1 MEIPIGSLVTAAATV
16 VCVVIANILTL
27 KRSSREKTWDLRR
40 QAYGA
45 ILSALAT
52 VKRICHSAEEYIQ
65 EDEMRY
71 FDSDHF
77 PRHNSEIAEQLSIA
91 RRRFSDDY
99 LVFSDEFVALF
110 EKFTR
115 ALSGGDLFASPPEEQ
130 DHFVAVLREYR
141 PLLLSKARSE
151 INVDGR
157 WTNSAASLFGRLNF
171 ARAS

>member
-16 VCVVIANILTL
+16 VCVVIANMLTF
-27 KRSSREKTWDLRR
+27 KRSSREKIWDLRR

-52 VKRICHSAEEYIQ
+52 VERICDSADEYIQ
-65 EDEMRY
+65 EDEERY
-71 FDSDHF
+71 FHGDDYR
-77 PRHNSEIAEQLSIA
+77 RHNSQIAEQMSIA
-91 RRRFSDDY
+91 RRRFADDY

-115 ALSGGDLFASPPEEQ
+115 ALSDGDLFATPPEEH
-130 DHFVAVLREYR
+130 DHFVEVLRECR
-141 PLLLSKARSE
+141 LLLLSKARSE

-157 WTNSAASLFGRLNF
+157 WTNSVASLFGRLNF
-171 ARAS
+171 ARAT